1 MKTLHK
7 YSIHWLLA
15 SCCVLLSIACDKNSE
30 LFKEFHPDRMF
41 MPSKVVGAESGETEV
56 KLTWGDALNTE
67 KATYIVEISKDT
79 LFADGPLFS
88 LNTDTAGV
96 TLTDQQIEV
105 RTKYFAR
112 VRTVGTGQ
120 SDNSHWLH
128 SNGFMIRGKQLF
140 NLLDEQ
146 VDLQDKSVRLTW
158 RPDETASRIVIGKL
172 TGETNEENGGER
184 YDIVQQITL
193 TAEEIEAGERIIEDL
208 ESETQYLALLF
219 ADEVQIGRLGFTT
232 KVTSNF
238 TIEVGPED
246 DLAQVIADAENQAVI
261 GLRPGVYDLTEN
273 VIRIE
278 NKHITLGSVSG
289 NPINTIINPRGF
301 ELRGDG
307 AGIHLYDLTVDMLN
321 TPDLYLVDL
330 PTGAATFTSIH
341 IQGCR
346 IQGLGRALVRGSRAG
361 NREHRIDYIRVEN
374 SIVQDND
381 QDYALFE
388 LQKLQMN
395 RFELVNSTFNR
406 LSTNILRYDVNIGTP
421 GASILIDHC
430 TINAF
435 GNTGGRRPLMDVN
448 TPASIVVSNSILANT
463 GWISPRFTSLT
474 MNNDLLRAA
483 NGATAQISNTN
494 VFNLLNSATPRA
506 KLNIPSAVIVTN
518 VQEETLSWDFNTNDF
533 TLPANSPLRT
543 ASSSA
548 GPIGDPRWAR

>member
-238 TIEVGPED
+238 MIEVGPED

-346 IQGLGRALVRGSRAG
+346 IQGIGRALVRGSRAG